1 MNKVTPA
8 YVIASYR
15 GTNNVM
21 AKLVRWESPC
31 SATSTN
37 LTLVELVLILN
48 NAKRDE
54 RSDSEDV
61 LRLFFCSGKSR
72 NPVIPSLR
80 LFIVSADRTMRG
92 IKSPSKIVCKL

>member
-54 RSDSEDV
+54 RSNSEDV

-72 NPVIPSLR
+72 NPSLR

-92 IKSPSKIVCKL
+92 IKSPSKIVYKL